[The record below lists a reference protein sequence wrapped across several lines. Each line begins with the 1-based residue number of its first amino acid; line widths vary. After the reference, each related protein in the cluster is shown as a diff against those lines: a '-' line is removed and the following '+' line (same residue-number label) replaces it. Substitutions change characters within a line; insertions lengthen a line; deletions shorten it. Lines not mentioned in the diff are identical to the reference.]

1 MRIPAVLL
9 LVLSVLAQESATPPV
24 AVSFTLDVTDPESGN
39 VKVEMGV
46 ENNRDDELTLGIPV
60 WAPGRY
66 RVIPFNRAVRDLEAE
81 VDGKKVDVATTDSD
95 SQWTL
100 KTGRAGK
107 FTVRYT
113 LRPQAVQVLQG
124 NLTKNHYDLDGPA
137 AYLYIK
143 GRMNGPHKVTF
154 KLPEDWKVGTGL
166 KKLGDATYG
175 ARDYDTFID
184 CPTELGKFDLHAFT
198 HDNVT
203 YELVVHAA
211 GPIDAPKLT
220 EVCRK
225 IVAEQ
230 MKMLGPAPFDRY
242 VFLLHFPEAMGGQ
255 GLEHLNSTDIDYPYA
270 AVKLD
275 PLHAASMISHEFFHL
290 WNVKRIRPRELGPF
304 DYTQPVRLKAL
315 WFSEGVT
322 SYYGDLSLIRAGV
335 WTREQYFQ
343 HLGEE
348 VRQLQQN
355 PVRKTQTVEEASRTV
370 WDRRRGSRAGAVD
383 YYNKGELLGLLLDL
397 RIRKLTANRKS
408 LDDLMRHLYRT
419 LVVEP
424 GKAGK
429 GEIGIGFEEDGILK
443 AANAVSG
450 TDFAEFFGKYVSGT
464 EELPYAT
471 VLEEAGVR
479 FQPQRVK
486 SLGVPMTGLRISVDP
501 PEESEAAKS
510 GLRKDDRIVKIG
522 ERETDNR
529 AELAKALEGLKVGD
543 RVKVTF
549 SRSTGEKDKE
559 EKIEADLPVVDR
571 ETGTY
576 VIGAAPDPSDLQRA
590 IMEGWLGSGK

>member
-1 MRIPAVLL
+1 MRFPAVLL
-9 LVLSVLAQESATPPV
+9 FVLSLLAQDTATPPV
-24 AVSFTLDVTDPESGN
+24 AVSFTLDVTEPESGN
-39 VKVEMGV
+39 VKVEMAV

-66 RVIPFNRAVRDLEAE
+66 RVIPFSRAVRNLEAE
-81 VDGKKVDVATTDSD
+81 IDGKKAEVAATDND

-100 KTGRAGK
+100 KTGRALK
-107 FTVRYT
+107 FTVKYT

-124 NLTKNHYDLDGPA
+124 NLNANHYDLDGPA

-154 KLPEDWKVGTGL
+154 KMPGDWKVGTGL

-175 ARDYDTFID
+175 ARDYDTFVD
-184 CPTELGKFDLHAFT
+184 CPTELGKFDLHTFT

-203 YELVVHAA
+203 YEIVVHAA
-211 GPIDAPKLT
+211 GAIDGPKLT

-230 MKMLGPAPFDRY
+230 MKLLGPAPFDRY
-242 VFLLHFPEAMGGQ
+242 VFILHLPDGMSGQ
-255 GLEHLNSTDIDYPYA
+255 GLEHLNSTDIDYPYPL
-270 AVKLD
+270 VKAD
-275 PLHAASMISHEFFHL
+275 PLNAASMISHEFFHL
-290 WNVKRIRPRELGPF
+290 WNVKRIRPKELGPF
-304 DYTQPVRLKAL
+304 DYTQPVRSKAL

-322 SYYGDLSLIRAGV
+322 SYYGDLSLLRAGV
-335 WTREQYFQ
+335 WTRDQYFQ
-343 HLGEE
+343 HLAEE

-370 WDRRRGSRAGAVD
+370 WDRRRGSRTGAVD

-397 RIRKLTANRKS
+397 RIRKLTSNKKS

-424 GKAGK
+424 SKAGK
-429 GEIGIGFEEDGILK
+429 GEIGVGFEEDGLQK

-450 TDFAEFFGKYVSGT
+450 SDFTEFFAKYVAGT
-464 EELPYAT
+464 EELPYAAI
-471 VLEEAGVR
+471 LEDAGVR

-486 SLGVPMTGLRISVDP
+486 TLGIPMTGLRISADP
-501 PEESEAAKS
+501 PEESEGAKS
-510 GLRKDDRIVKIG
+510 GLRKDDRIVKVG
-522 ERETDNR
+522 ESETANR
-529 AELAKALEGLKVGD
+529 SELAKALEGLKVGD

-549 SRSTGEKDKE
+549 TRSSGDKGEE
-559 EKIEADLPVVDR
+559 ERVEAELPIVDR

-576 VIGAAPDPSDLQRA
+576 VIGAATEPSDLQRA
-590 IMEGWLGSGK
+590 IVEGWLGSGK

>member
-1 MRIPAVLL
+1 
-9 LVLSVLAQESATPPV
+9 
-24 AVSFTLDVTDPESGN
+24 AVSFTLDVTDPGSGN

-66 RVIPFNRAVRDLEAE
+66 QVLPFYRAVRNLEAE
-81 VDGKKVDVATTDSD
+81 IDGKKTEVAATDSD
-95 SQWTL
+95 SRWTL

-124 NLTKNHYDLDGPA
+124 NLTPDHYDLDGPA

-143 GRMNGPHKVTF
+143 GRMNGPHQVTF
-154 KLPEDWKVGTGL
+154 KLPEGWKVGTGL

-184 CPTELGKFDLHAFT
+184 CPTELGTFDLHTFT

-211 GPIDAPKLT
+211 GPVDGPKLT
-220 EVCRK
+220 EICRK
-225 IVAEQ
+225 IVTEQ

-242 VFLLHFPEAMGGQ
+242 VFLLHFPQARVGN
-255 GLEHLNSTDIDYPYA
+255 GLEHLNSTDIDYGYMWVKDDPLYA
-270 AVKLD
+270 ASVL
-275 PLHAASMISHEFFHL
+275 SHEFFHL
-290 WNVKRIRPRELGPF
+290 WNVKRIRPKELGPF
-304 DYTQPVRLKAL
+304 DYSQPVRSKAL

-322 SYYGDLSLIRAGV
+322 SYYGDLSLLRAGV

-343 HLGEE
+343 HLAEE
-348 VRQLQQN
+348 VRQLQRN
-355 PVRKTQTVEEASRTV
+355 PVRKTQPVEESSRTV
-370 WDRRRGSRAGAVD
+370 WDRPRGSWAGAVD

-397 RIRKLTANRKS
+397 RIRKLTSNRKS

-443 AANAVSG
+443 AANAVAGSDL
-450 TDFAEFFGKYVSGT
+450 TEFFAKYVSGT

-471 VLEEAGVR
+471 ILEEAGIR
-479 FQPQRVK
+479 FQPQKVK
-486 SLGVPMTGLRISVDP
+486 ALGVPMTGLRISVDP
-501 PEESEAAKS
+501 PEGSEAAKS
-510 GLRKDDRIVKIG
+510 GLRKDDRIVRIG
-522 ERETDNR
+522 GSETSNR
-529 AELAKALEGLKVGD
+529 SDVAKALEGLKVGD

-549 SRSTGEKDKE
+549 SRSADAKDE
-559 EKIEADLPVVDR
+559 EVEVEADLPIVDR
-571 ETGTY
+571 ETGAY
-576 VIGAAPDPSDLQRA
+576 LIGAAPDPSDLQRG
-590 IMEGWLGSGK
+590 IVEGWLGSGK